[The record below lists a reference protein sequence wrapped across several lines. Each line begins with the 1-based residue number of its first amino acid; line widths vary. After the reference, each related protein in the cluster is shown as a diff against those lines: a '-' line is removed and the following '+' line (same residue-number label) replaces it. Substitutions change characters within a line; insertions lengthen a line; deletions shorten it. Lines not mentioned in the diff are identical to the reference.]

1 MLHKKATALFA
12 VLALS
17 TALLGCSKDSSP
29 QNRDDMG
36 NIDDMAGMDMQNHE
50 ASATTAKPADVDSV
64 AATPKPT
71 LDLNV
76 DVNGHNATIHFNV
89 TNFKI
94 SPEHYSQ
101 AAVPGEGHIHLF
113 VDGSPTKVAVK
124 DKVYQLDNLT
134 PGHHTLKASLHTN
147 NHQPYNV
154 EDTTEFDV
162 K

>member
-1 MLHKKATALFA
+1 MFHKKMIRLLA

-17 TALLGCSKDSSP
+17 ATLFGCSKDSTPKTSDP
-29 QNRDDMG
+29 M
-36 NIDDMAGMDMQNHE
+36 DDMAGMDMSTPE
-50 ASATTAKPADVDSV
+50 PAASAASAPPASVDSV
-64 AATPKPT
+64 AAAQKPT
-71 LDLNV
+71 LHMNV
-76 DVNGHNATIHFNV
+76 DVNKDTATVHFDV

-101 AAVPGEGHIHLF
+101 APVPGEGHIHLF
-113 VDGSPTKVAVK
+113 IDGSPTKVAVK
-124 DKVYQLDNLT
+124 DKVYQLDGLS

-154 EDTTEFDV
+154 EDTAEFDV